1 LSRELTDNYRTLLIT
16 GASKGIGK
24 TTARYFAENHY
35 DVLVNYNTDEIGA
48 NEIAG
53 EIRKMGRKAVV
64 VQADVSNARQVE
76 LLVKRTFDEFG
87 RIDVLVNNAAIQS
100 RFKIEELSE
109 ETWDRTIDVN
119 LKSAFLCS
127 RAVTPIM
134 KRQGGG
140 RIVSVSS
147 VAARNGGILGA
158 HYASSKAGMFGLT
171 HYLAKELAPFNILV
185 NAVAPALIA
194 DAGPI
199 ATMSDADKEALT
211 KVIPLGR
218 LGRSIDVAK
227 TILLLAENDFI
238 TGQTIDVNGG
248 WWMS

>member
-1 LSRELTDNYRTLLIT
+1 MGRELTDDYRTLLIT

-24 TTARYFAENHY
+24 TTARHFAENNY
-35 DVLVNYNTDEIGA
+35 DVLLNYNTDHVGA
-48 NEIAG
+48 NEVAE
-53 EIRKMGRKAVV
+53 EIREMGRKAVA
-64 VQADVSNARQVE
+64 VQADVSDARQVE
-76 LLVKRTFDEFG
+76 LLVERTFDELG

-100 RFKIEELSE
+100 RFRIEELSE

-134 KRQGGG
+134 KKQGTGK
-140 RIVSVSS
+140 IINVSS

-171 HYLAKELAPFNILV
+171 HCLAKELAPFNILV

-227 TILLLAENDFI
+227 TILLLAETDFI

>member
-1 LSRELTDNYRTLLIT
+1 LNDHKVLLIT

-24 TTARYFAENHY
+24 VTARHFAENAY
-35 DVLVNYNTDEIGA
+35 DVGVNYNTDKTGA
-48 NEIAG
+48 NEVA
-53 EIRKMGRKAVV
+53 EDIRRMGRKVVV
-64 VQADVSNARQVE
+64 VQADVSDAIQVDS
-76 LLVKRTFDEFG
+76 LFRKAVAEFG

-100 RFKIEELSE
+100 MYKVEELSE
-109 ETWDRTIDVN
+109 EIWTRTVDVN

-127 RAVTPIM
+127 KAVVPIM
-134 KRQGGG
+134 KKHGGG
-140 RIVSVSS
+140 KIINVSS

-171 HYLAKELAPFNILV
+171 HYLAKELAPSNILV
-185 NAVAPALIA
+185 NSVAPALIA
-194 DAGPI
+194 DAGSI

-211 KVIPLGR
+211 KMIPLGR

>member
-1 LSRELTDNYRTLLIT
+1 MSRELTDDYRTLLIT

>member
-1 LSRELTDNYRTLLIT
+1 LTRELTDDYRTLLIT

-24 TTARYFAENHY
+24 TTARHFAANHY

-48 NEIAG
+48 NEVAG

-64 VQADVSNARQVE
+64 VQADVSDAKQVE
-76 LLVKRTFDEFG
+76 LLVKKTFDELG

-134 KRQGGG
+134 KKQGRGK
-140 RIVSVSS
+140 IINVSS

-227 TILLLAENDFI
+227 TILLLAETEFI

>member
-1 LSRELTDNYRTLLIT
+1 LGRELTDDYRTLLIT

-24 TTARYFAENHY
+24 TTARHFAENNY
-35 DVLVNYNTDEIGA
+35 DVLLNYNTDHVGA
-48 NEIAG
+48 NEVAE
-53 EIRKMGRKAVV
+53 EIREMGRKAVA
-64 VQADVSNARQVE
+64 VQADVSDARQVE
-76 LLVKRTFDEFG
+76 LLVERTFDELG

-100 RFKIEELSE
+100 RFRIEELSE

-134 KRQGGG
+134 KKQGSGK
-140 RIVSVSS
+140 IVNVSS

-194 DAGPI
+194 DAGPLV
-199 ATMSDADKEALT
+199 TMSDADKEALT

-227 TILLLAENDFI
+227 TILLLAETDFI

>member
-1 LSRELTDNYRTLLIT
+1 LIT

-24 TTARYFAENHY
+24 TTARHFAENHY
-35 DVLVNYNTDEIGA
+35 DVLVNYNTDESGA
-48 NEIAG
+48 NEVAG

-64 VQADVSNARQVE
+64 VQADVSDAKQVE

-134 KRQGGG
+134 KKQGGG
-140 RIVSVSS
+140 KIVNVSS

-227 TILLLAENDFI
+227 TILLLAETDFI
-238 TGQTIDVNGG
+238 TGQTIDINGG